1 MGSYDLRFSEI
12 ASRIP
17 FVQAPVGAFI
27 RAFIGNFDAAMEK
40 CMYHNFPSS
49 GICWWFIML

>member
-12 ASRIP
+12 ASSIP

-27 RAFIGNFDAAMEK
+27 RAFIGNFDAEMEK

-49 GICWWFIML
+49 GIC